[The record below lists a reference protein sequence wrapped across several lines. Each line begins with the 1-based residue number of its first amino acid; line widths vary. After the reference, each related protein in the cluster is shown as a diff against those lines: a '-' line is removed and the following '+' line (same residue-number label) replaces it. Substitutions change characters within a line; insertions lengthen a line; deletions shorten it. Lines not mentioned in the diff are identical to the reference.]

1 MKTFFNFIINLL
13 LFLIAPFLEIVLM
26 PINVIFV
33 FAKDW
38 KNKGFKGALIGLSNY
53 FKESAIRKDIYLCA
67 EYRTLWN
74 ATLKTKKGKEI
85 GVNNRTLSADLGE
98 QDYNATMSRT
108 GAILNLILF
117 LIERNHCRKALEY
130 YDLNERVKN

>member
-1 MKTFFNFIINLL
+1 MDNMKTIYNLFINLV
-13 LFLIAPFLEIVLM
+13 LFLIAPFLELLLM
-26 PINVIFV
+26 PVNVAVV

-38 KNKGFKGALIGLSNY
+38 KKRGFKSALKGISNY
-53 FKESAIRKDIYLCA
+53 FKESAVRKDIYLCS

-74 ATLKTKKGKEI
+74 CTLKIKKGKKI

-98 QDYNATMSRT
+98 QDFEGTMSRT

-117 LIERNHCRKALEY
+117 LIERNHSRKAY
-130 YDLNERVKN
+130 GK

>member
-13 LFLIAPFLEIVLM
+13 LFLIAPALEIILM
-26 PINVIFV
+26 PINVAMV
-33 FAKDW
+33 FSKDW

-53 FKESAIRKDIYLCA
+53 FKESAIRKDVYLCS

-74 ATLKTKKGKEI
+74 ATLKTKQGNEI

-117 LIERNHCRKALEY
+117 LIERNHCRKAFG
-130 YDLNERVKN
+130 K

>member
-1 MKTFFNFIINLL
+1 MKTLFKLFINLL
-13 LFLIAPFLEIVLM
+13 LFLIAPFLEMVLM
-26 PINVIFV
+26 PVNVLFV
-33 FAKDW
+33 FFKDW

-98 QDYNATMSRT
+98 QDYDGTMSRT
-108 GAILNLILF
+108 GAVLNLILF
-117 LIERNHCRKALEY
+117 LIERNHSRKAY
-130 YDLNERVKN
+130 GK

>member
-1 MKTFFNFIINLL
+1 MKTLFNLLINLL

-26 PINVIFV
+26 PVNVIFV
-33 FAKDW
+33 FFKDW
-38 KNKGFKGALIGLSNY
+38 KNKGFKGALKGVSRY

-74 ATLKTKKGKEI
+74 ATLKTQKGKEI

-98 QDYNATMSRT
+98 QDFEGTMSRT
-108 GAILNLILF
+108 GATLNWLLFILDH
-117 LIERNHCRKALEY
+117 NHCRKSLEY
-130 YDLNERVKN
+130 YHKKQKQ

>member
-1 MKTFFNFIINLL
+1 MTTIIHLSTNFL
-13 LFLIAPFLEIVLM
+13 LFLLAPVLEILLM
-26 PINVIFV
+26 PINILMV

-38 KNKGFKGALIGLSNY
+38 KHKGFKMAVVGISNY
-53 FKESAIRKDIYLCA
+53 FKESAIRKDVYLCS

-85 GVNNRTLSADLGE
+85 GVNNRTLSADLGK
-98 QDYNATMSRT
+98 QDFEGTMSRT

-117 LIERNHCRKALEY
+117 LIERNHCRKSLEFY
-130 YDLNERVKN
+130 ELNDKK